1 MKDSQSKLSGHPPEK
16 LIAAYAIGKCSPIEQ
31 AEIDEHCFTCE
42 KCRTRLSILLRLC
55 SLDGNDE
62 ERRELERLFPLG
74 MEVISQIRHPEN
86 DIIHQSPTKDWQ
98 SAQSAENQTR
108 RLTSSA
114 TTTSNFFN
122 GKVNQPFR
130 YAAVSVLVL
139 AIAGAIYAWYENSNS
154 VLRNSLLAMQRSYPT
169 SRPLESRMTGNFAY
183 KPYARTRGELDNQ
196 DINRDQLNYALVELT
211 RVVASTPTPQERHA
225 LGRLY
230 LFLGEFEKAESQMKL
245 ALEGLSKDA
254 KLLTDIAALYYER
267 SKYAD
272 SDSELL
278 LTKAVEYYRQA
289 ISIEPQLA
297 EAWFNRALCYEH
309 LALYSKAKEDW
320 QQYLKID
327 SESEWATEAR
337 QRLKNLE
344 TKAQQ
349 LSPSQIPAN
358 KMGDAIASKNDEQLK
373 ELISQNFIEVKQ
385 YSTDQLFDDYLTA
398 ELKGDQQYAEQCL
411 ATLKRVG
418 AFTAEVKGDKYILDL
433 AILAARASPKM
444 KSGMLDVRLMLRQA
458 DNEYNRSSHDTA
470 YKLYKQAYNAAERIG
485 DNLHLEL
492 AASKLIRYSNSRA
505 QTEPLIALGNRILSQ
520 TEQRRHLYLQA
531 VIHASLANGFL
542 ASQQVSL
549 ALENGLRAAE
559 IAKGLGDVNTAI
571 NGLMLAGSAYTRS
584 GNYERA
590 FNKSF
595 EVLSLLS
602 ENPIDVRRSF
612 QAYQQAW
619 ESLFRIGNFH
629 LAMAYQQE
637 AMAVANKI
645 GNNLIIT
652 GTIGRLGL
660 NSWKLG
666 QSNEARSLLK
676 EAIEKCSALNDQ
688 TSRKLL
694 EADLYTV
701 LGDIELS
708 LGEYEKSL
716 SSYQNAIQ
724 SVAESNNSVYLA
736 AISQGKA
743 AAFLAQNRVSEA
755 ESELQKSISLIEN
768 DRKHIFDAGGRS
780 IFLARSQNAYNAM
793 IDLQYK
799 HKQNP
804 YLAFNYAEVVKSRDI
819 LDSVTN
825 HASTKEIDGR
835 VEVALSGNAR
845 PLKLHQIQ
853 RSLPNHIQVLSYSMT
868 ENDLIIWHITNNTFS
883 STSVKISANKLK
895 SLVAEYLSSI
905 RSKAEL
911 GKTKRQASEL
921 YSYLIFPVADK
932 LDTSRQLCIIP
943 ETAFNKLPFSSLF
956 STDKNRYLVED
967 YSIIN
972 SPSVSILLETI
983 NLAKGKPALPTQ
995 SFIGLSNPRF
1005 SSRRFPGLP
1014 TLPSSEEEVA
1024 KASQLYKQGSYFS
1037 QENATESRAI
1047 QQFGHNNVVH
1057 IASHTLI
1064 NEQIP
1069 LLSAI
1074 LLSDEKQSVPNLKGK
1089 NAHVFDGKLQ
1099 AAEIYQLSFPQTR
1112 LVVLSSCRSAL
1123 GNNSQ
1128 GQAIGALAQ
1137 AFFAAKVPS
1146 VIASLWDIDDAK
1158 SAELMLAFHQY
1169 HKTQLLGFSQALRL
1183 AQCSFLYGNDA
1194 DKRHPY
1200 YWAAF
1205 QLFGCDSGNL
1215 AINY

>member
-1 MKDSQSKLSGHPPEK
+1 MKDSQSKSSGHPPEK

-55 SLDGNDE
+55 TLDGNDE

-74 MEVISQIRHPEN
+74 TEVISQIRHPES
-86 DIIHQSPTKDWQ
+86 DLVHQSPTKDWQ
-98 SAQSAENQTR
+98 SAQPAEQAKR
-108 RLTSSA
+108 STS
-114 TTTSNFFN
+114 TSIQSNLFK
-122 GKVNQPFR
+122 GKSNQPFR
-130 YAAVSVLVL
+130 YAMISVLVL

-254 KLLTDIAALYYER
+254 KILTDIAALYYER

-327 SESEWATEAR
+327 SESEWAKEAKE
-337 QRLKNLE
+337 RLKNLE
-344 TKAQQ
+344 NKAQQ
-349 LSPSQIPAN
+349 LTSPPKPAN
-358 KMGDAIASKNDEQLK
+358 KIQDAAKSKNDEQLK
-373 ELISQNFIEVKQ
+373 ELISQNFVEIKQ
-385 YSTDQLFDDYLTA
+385 YSTGQLFDDYLTA
-398 ELKGDQQYAEQCL
+398 ELNGNQQYAEQCL
-411 ATLKRVG
+411 NTLKLIG
-418 AFTAEVKGDKYILDL
+418 NFTAEVKGDRYIADL
-433 AILAARASPKM
+433 AMLAARASPKM

-458 DNEYNRSSHDTA
+458 DNEYDRSSHDTA
-470 YKLYKQAYNAAERIG
+470 FKLYKQAYNAAERIG
-485 DNLHLEL
+485 DNLHSEL
-492 AASKLIRYSNSRA
+492 AASKFIRYSNSRA
-505 QTEPLIALGNRILSQ
+505 QTEPLITLGNRLLAQ
-520 TEQRRHLYLQA
+520 TEQRRHLHLQA

-542 ASQQVSL
+542 ASQQGSL

-559 IAKGLGDVNTAI
+559 IAKSLGDVNTTI

-595 EVLSLLS
+595 EVLSLLG
-602 ENPIDVRRSF
+602 EHPIDIRRSF

-637 AMAVANKI
+637 AMEVAKKT
-645 GNNLIIT
+645 GNQLIIT
-652 GTIGRLGL
+652 GTLGRLGL

-666 QSNEARSLLK
+666 QNNEASLLLQ
-676 EAIEKCSALNDQ
+676 EAIEKSNFINDQ

-694 EADLYTV
+694 QADLYTV

-708 LGEYEKSL
+708 LGKYEKSL
-716 SSYQNAIQ
+716 SSYQNAMQ

-743 AAFLAQNRVSEA
+743 AAFLAQNQISKA
-755 ESELQKSISLIEN
+755 ETELQKSISFIEN

-793 IDLQYK
+793 IDLQYNY
-799 HKQNP
+799 KQNP
-804 YLAFNYAEVVKSRDI
+804 ALAFNYAEVVKSRDI
-819 LDSVTN
+819 LDSVMN
-825 HASTKEIDGR
+825 RASTKEIDGR
-835 VEVALSGNAR
+835 LEIALSGNAR

-853 RSLPNHIQVLSYSMT
+853 HSLPSHLQILSYSIT
-868 ENDLIIWHITNNTFS
+868 ENDLIIWHITNDTFS
-883 STSVKISANKLK
+883 STSVRIPVNQFKKLTTD
-895 SLVAEYLSSI
+895 YLSSI
-905 RSKAEL
+905 RSKADL
-911 GKTKRQASEL
+911 NKTKHLASEL
-921 YSYLIFPVADK
+921 YRYLIFPVAEK
-932 LDTSRQLCIIP
+932 LDAGRQLCIIP
-943 ETAFNKLPFSSLF
+943 DAGFNKLPFSSLF
-956 STDKNRYLVED
+956 STKKNRYLIED
-967 YSIIN
+967 YSIIT
-972 SPSVSILLETI
+972 SPSASLLLQTI
-983 NLAKGKPALPTQ
+983 SLAKGKPELPTQ

-1024 KASQLYKQGSYFS
+1024 KASQLYKQGNYFS
-1037 QENATESRAI
+1037 QESATESQAI
-1047 QQFGHNNVVH
+1047 QHFGRNNVVH

-1074 LLSDEKQSVPNLKGK
+1074 LLSDEKLPTTSYKGK
-1089 NAHVFDGKLQ
+1089 SGIALDGKLQ
-1099 AAEIYQLSFPQTR
+1099 AAEIYQLNFPQTR

-1123 GNNSQ
+1123 GNNNQ

-1169 HKTQLLGFSQALRL
+1169 HKTQLLGFSQSLRL
-1183 AQCSFLYGNDA
+1183 AQCSFLYGNDL

-1215 AINY
+1215 AINE

>member
-55 SLDGNDE
+55 ALDGNDE

-74 MEVISQIRHPEN
+74 MEVISQIRHPEGESIN
-86 DIIHQSPTKDWQ
+86 QSPAKDHQ
-98 SAQSAENQTR
+98 LAQPTEIPKRSVRIPALGNLFKDKSKR
-108 RLTSSA
+108 PLH
-114 TTTSNFFN
+114 
-122 GKVNQPFR
+122 
-130 YAAVSVLVL
+130 YAVASVLAL
-139 AIAGAIYAWYENSNS
+139 AIAGAAYAWYENNHSP
-154 VLRNSLLAMQRSYPT
+154 LQNSLLAMQRSYPT
-169 SRPLESRMTGNFAY
+169 SRPLESRMTGDFAY
-183 KPYARTRGELDNQ
+183 KPYARTRGELDNH

-211 RVVASTPTPQERHA
+211 RIVASTPTPQERHA

-230 LFLGEFEKAESQMKL
+230 LFLGEFDKAESQMKL
-245 ALEGLSKDA
+245 ALEGLSTDPKI
-254 KLLTDIAALYYER
+254 LTDIAALYYER

-272 SDSELL
+272 SNSELL
-278 LTKAVEYYRQA
+278 LTKAIEYYRQA
-289 ISIEPQLA
+289 ISIDPRQA

-309 LALYSKAKEDW
+309 LAIYTKAKEDW
-320 QQYLKID
+320 KQYLKID
-327 SESEWATEAR
+327 PDSEWAKEAKE
-337 QRLKNLE
+337 RLKNLE

-349 LSPSQIPAN
+349 LSFPQKPAN
-358 KMGDAIASKNDEQLK
+358 KIQDAAGSKNDDLLK
-373 ELISQNFIEVKQ
+373 ELISQNFVEVKQ
-385 YSTDQLFDDYLTA
+385 YSTGQLFDDYLTA
-398 ELKGDQQYAEQCL
+398 ELNGDQQHAEQCL
-411 ATLKRVG
+411 STLKRIG
-418 AFTAEVKGDKYILDL
+418 NFTAEVKGDRYIADL
-433 AILAARASPKM
+433 ATLAARASPKM
-444 KSGMLDVRLMLRQA
+444 KSGMLNVRLMLRQA
-458 DNEYNRSSHDTA
+458 DNEYDRSSHDTA
-470 YKLYKQAYNAAERIG
+470 FKLYKQAYNAAERIG
-485 DNLHLEL
+485 DNLHAEL
-492 AASKLIRYSNSRA
+492 AASKFIRYSNSRA
-505 QTEPLIALGNRILSQ
+505 QTEPLITLGNRLLTQ
-520 TEQRRHLYLQA
+520 TEQRRHLHLQA
-531 VIHASLANGFL
+531 AIHASLANGFL
-542 ASQQVSL
+542 ASQQGSL

-559 IAKGLGDVNTAI
+559 IAKGLGDINTAI

-595 EVLSLLS
+595 EVLSLLG
-602 ENPIDVRRSF
+602 EHPIDIRRSF

-637 AMAVANKI
+637 AMEIANRT
-645 GNNLIIT
+645 GNQLIIT
-652 GTIGRLGL
+652 GTLGRLGL

-666 QSNEARSLLK
+666 QNNAASSLLK
-676 EAIEKCSALNDQ
+676 EAIEKCNSLNDQ
-688 TSRKLL
+688 ISRKLL
-694 EADLYTV
+694 QADLYTV

-716 SSYQNAIQ
+716 LNYQNAMQ

-755 ESELQKSISLIEN
+755 ETELQKSISLIEN
-768 DRKHIFDAGGRS
+768 DRKHIFDVGGRS

-799 HKQNP
+799 YKQNP
-804 YLAFNYAEVVKSRDI
+804 TLAFNYAEVVKSRDI
-819 LDSVTN
+819 LDSLTN
-825 HASTKEIDGR
+825 RASAKEIDGR
-835 VEVALSGNAR
+835 LEIALSGNAR
-845 PLKLHQIQ
+845 PLKLPQIQ
-853 RSLPNHIQVLSYSMT
+853 RSLPNHLQVLSYSIT

-883 STSVKISANKLK
+883 STSVRISVNQFK
-895 SLVAEYLSSI
+895 SLVADYLLSI

-911 GKTKRQASEL
+911 SKTNRLASEL
-921 YSYLIFPVADK
+921 YRYLIFPIVDK
-932 LDTSRQLCIIP
+932 LDVSRQLCVIP
-943 ETAFNKLPFSSLF
+943 DAGFNKLPFSSLF
-956 STDKNRYLVED
+956 STNKNRYLVED
-967 YSIIN
+967 YSIIT
-972 SPSVSILLETI
+972 SPSVSILFETI
-983 NLAKGKPALPTQ
+983 SLAKGKPALPTQ

-1024 KASQLYKQGSYFS
+1024 RASQLYKQGSYFS
-1037 QENATESRAI
+1037 QENATESQAI

-1074 LLSDEKQSVPNLKGK
+1074 LLSDEKQSTSNHKGK
-1089 NAHVFDGKLQ
+1089 DGIVFDSRLQ
-1099 AAEIYQLSFPQTR
+1099 ASEIYQLSFPQTR

-1123 GNNSQ
+1123 GNNQ

-1137 AFFAAKVPS
+1137 ALFAAKVPS

-1158 SAELMLAFHQY
+1158 SAELMFTFHQY
-1169 HKTQLLGFSQALRL
+1169 HKQQLLGFSQSLRL
-1183 AQCSFLYGNDA
+1183 AQCSFLYGNDLE
-1194 DKRHPY
+1194 KRHPY

-1205 QLFGCDSGNL
+1205 QLFGCDSGDST
-1215 AINY
+1215 ISY